1 MGGHKW
7 KIVGC
12 SNANPSVREF
22 DGANSIIVKWD
33 NINGDGTIKV
43 TTGVPSQTNIGCPDC
58 PTLTAT
64 KTIPIRYLG
73 TPGNIK
79 INGVAY
85 TGSYNLGCNT
95 TPITISVDPV
105 DNATNYSWSLP
116 SGWSGAT
123 NSNSITVTPNLNT
136 QGVVKVTTSR
146 SDVSDL
152 VTASQLTINRPL
164 PSISSV
170 TPSTAPLVCS
180 SLDVVSASASGVNAD
195 QYVWT
200 PTGGARVNG
209 FSAAQT
215 VAGSVNLG
223 ATSNGSFTIQAYSS
237 ACNVASSNTKTLNIR
252 YGPPVLGSQ
261 IFSPPYLCQS
271 YEAPFSVNLVA
282 DVTSYDWTVSGSGA
296 ILVSGQGS
304 SAVMAKSIY
313 VSPFTVSVVG
323 TNTCG
328 ISFPVSKTVETRY
341 CENDWLIAT
350 YPNPATDYLTI
361 QFKNEKQ
368 AELFPDDIKIYNE
381 NGLAIDN
388 TKTINFSSTLNER
401 SFQDGNKIK
410 LNVKDLPRGTHY
422 FHFMKNGA
430 VLDKVRVLLK

>member
-1 MGGHKW
+1 MKTFKQFFFIVCLHFFILRISVSAQSVVISCGSPSVTCAYGAPNGSNHTYFAPMSYFSSCNDGTACKFKFEVTNGKIIGGT
-7 KIVGC
+7 
-12 SNANPSVREF
+12 NANPSVLESNGVSNITVR
-22 DGANSIIVKWD
+22 WD
-33 NINGDGTIKV
+33 NVNGDGTVKV
-43 TTGVPSQTNIGCPDC
+43 TTGVPSTPTNLGCPSC

-152 VTASQLTINRPL
+152 VTESQLTINRPL

-209 FSAAQT
+209 FSTAQT

-313 VSPFTVSVVG
+313 VSPEVL
-323 TNTCG
+323 
-328 ISFPVSKTVETRY
+328 P
-341 CENDWLIAT
+341 
-350 YPNPATDYLTI
+350 
-361 QFKNEKQ
+361 KN
-368 AELFPDDIKIYNE
+368 
-381 NGLAIDN
+381 
-388 TKTINFSSTLNER
+388 
-401 SFQDGNKIK
+401 
-410 LNVKDLPRGTHY
+410 
-422 FHFMKNGA
+422 
-430 VLDKVRVLLK
+430 